1 LTCFPGPGGAY
12 TGDSGVPSNFY
23 DIQWQILEM
32 RRNTT
37 EGDQPESLRPECQY
51 VWSLRYI
58 DAPVL
63 RDENTDQD
71 GLCDDQRLYYLGDA
85 NFNVTTLVDTGG
97 DAVERYIYS
106 PYGKVT
112 IYDATWSS
120 MRSASSYDN
129 VVLYTGREGD
139 RESGLYCYRNR
150 YYDVN
155 LARFLSRD
163 PIGYQSGDSNLYAYV
178 AGSPV
183 NGTDPTGL
191 QQAFNLAG
199 CLKWTSDSWLW
210 CMARGVVACI
220 VACGGRGVDIVPP
233 GPPGS
238 GRTPRDVRRMCR
250 SRRPGAGRELW
261 LPNAACATCLLL
273 YTPTCELQYWC
284 NVQYCFDKANGAPP
298 ATWGTRVRCGGDLWS
313 PF

>member
-129 VVLYTGREGD
+129 VVLYTGREYD
-139 RESGLYCYRNR
+139 CETGLYHYRNR
-150 YYDVN
+150 YYSAE
-155 LARFLSRD
+155 LGRFVARD
-163 PIGYQSGDSNLYAYV
+163 PILYEAGDVSLYQYV
-178 AGSPV
+178 LGNPV
-183 NGTDPTGL
+183 NKTDP
-191 QQAFNLAG
+191 
-199 CLKWTSDSWLW
+199 
-210 CMARGVVACI
+210 
-220 VACGGRGVDIVPP
+220 
-233 GPPGS
+233 S
-238 GRTPRDVRRMCR
+238 GEAPILDPRDLVDEANRRRGNGPWDDSAQHCWAACYTDEQSV
-250 SRRPGAGRELW
+250 SRRSPGAS
-261 LPNAACATCLLL
+261 CLT
-273 YTPTCELQYWC
+273 TP
-284 NVQYCFDKANGAPP
+284 
-298 ATWGTRVRCGGDLWS
+298 
-313 PF
+313 